1 MASFFGA
8 HSFVYGLDYSTERI
22 HSVKRDSN
30 MTTGVVTTSRGLYT
44 DNSTY
49 ATQAAYVQDR
59 MTFGRLIPTLGLRY
73 SRFESKGYENT
84 SAGEF
89 DVTGTNGAVTATAN
103 ALYKASSSVHLVAGA
118 ASGFRAPNMDD
129 LAAFN
134 SRGLGYEVPNPG
146 LKPERI
152 TTYEAGV
159 KVARQSVS
167 ANATYQYSVVSN
179 VMRRAVSGTY
189 KGLTFFDS
197 NHNGVQ
203 DPGEQ
208 NIVQNVNVG
217 ESRFSG
223 PELDVHVVPVPTVQL
238 SANYQLVIGRD
249 RKNDTYLYRI
259 PPAFGAASARW
270 SPAVSHQPW
279 AELVFDYAAAQHRLG
294 PDDLADVRIGA
305 DGTAGIDVLSV
316 RSGVELMPKLTLRLA
331 VENLANRLYV
341 YNGSGI
347 YRPGREVV
355 GGLQYQ
361 Y

>member
-1 MASFFGA
+1 MNYAPRSQRFLGQ
-8 HSFVYGLDYSTERI
+8 VLDGDYNVGDTNQNGIE
-22 HSVKRDSN
+22 DP
-30 MTTGVVTTSRGLYT
+30 GE
-44 DNSTY
+44 
-49 ATQAAYVQDR
+49 
-59 MTFGRLIPTLGLRY
+59 TF
-73 SRFESKGYENT
+73 
-84 SAGEF
+84 EF
-89 DVTGTNGAVTATAN
+89 RNVGDTN
-103 ALYKASSSVHLVAGA
+103 L
-118 ASGFRAPNMDD
+118 
-129 LAAFN
+129 
-134 SRGLGYEVPNPG
+134 
-146 LKPERI
+146 
-152 TTYEAGV
+152 
-159 KVARQSVS
+159 
-167 ANATYQYSVVSN
+167 
-179 VMRRAVSGTY
+179 
-189 KGLTFFDS
+189 
-197 NHNGVQ
+197 NGVQ

-279 AELVFDYAAAQHRLG
+279 AELVFNYAAAQHRLG